1 MQAKFLNPFTDFG
14 FKKIFGEEASK
25 PALIDFLNTLLPEQD
40 QVKSITYKN
49 NEQQGQTEF
58 DRKAIF
64 DIYCE
69 SHRGEKF
76 VVELQKA
83 KQNYFKDRSIF
94 YSTFPIQEQA
104 EKGEWNYQL
113 KAVYCIGI
121 LDFEFDKPDSAEFFN
136 QVVSTVKLK
145 NQKNEVFYDKFTL
158 IYLEMPRFKKSL
170 DELSSRQDLWFYFLK
185 HLEDLTEIPSIFKDS
200 IFDNVFETASMAKL
214 DDAEKHTYQASL
226 KTYRDLK
233 NVIDTAFEEG
243 LWEGR
248 LEGRLEGEAIGIQKG
263 EAIGIQK
270 ERARAEQ
277 EKRDAILKALDAG
290 LDLPLICQMFQV
302 SLEQVQ
308 EMQRLPKSQLK

>member
-25 PALIDFLNTLLPEQD
+25 PALMDFLNTLLPEQD
-40 QVKSITYKN
+40 QVKSIAYKN

-69 SHRGEKF
+69 NHKGEKF

-83 KQNYFKDRSIF
+83 KQNYFKDRSVF
-94 YSTFPIQEQA
+94 YATFPIQEQA

-121 LDFEFDKPDSAEFFN
+121 LDFEFDKPDLPEFYN

-145 NQKNEVFYDKFTL
+145 NHKNEVFYDKLTL
-158 IYLEMPRFKKSL
+158 IYLEMPRFKKTL
-170 DELSSRQDLWFYFLK
+170 DQLKTRQDLWFYFLK
-185 HLEDLTEIPSIFKDS
+185 HLEDLTEIPAIFKDE

-233 NVIDTAFEEG
+233 NVIDTAFEDG
-243 LWEGR
+243 LVEGR
-248 LEGRLEGEAIGIQKG
+248 MEGRLEGEAIGIQKG
-263 EAIGIQK
+263 REE
-270 ERARAEQ
+270 ERAKAEAR
-277 EKRDAILKALDAG
+277 KVGAIRKALQAG
-290 LDLPLICQMFQV
+290 LDLELIAQMFDV
-302 SLEQVQ
+302 TPEQIREIQ
-308 EMQRLPKSQLK
+308 SQTADPEN